1 MGDAIFVGFLV
12 AGGYA
17 IEAVRVQRERPSVRR
32 RRGLLF
38 VLQMVGFGAV
48 ILATTVPVKL
58 LGIGLVICWLFM
70 NRR

>member
-1 MGDAIFVGFLV
+1 MGDAVFVGLLV

-17 IEAVRVQRERPSVRR
+17 IEAVRVQREPPSVRR

-38 VLQMVGFGAV
+38 VLQMVGFGTV

-70 NRR
+70 PRR